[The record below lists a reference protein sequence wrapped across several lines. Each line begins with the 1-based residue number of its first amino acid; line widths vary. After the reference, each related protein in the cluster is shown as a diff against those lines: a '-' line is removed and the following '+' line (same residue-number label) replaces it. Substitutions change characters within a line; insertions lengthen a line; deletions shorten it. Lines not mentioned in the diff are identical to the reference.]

1 MPLYIVGTPI
11 GNLEDITL
19 RAIKV
24 LQSVD
29 FIACEDTRRAT
40 ILLKRY
46 NLNKKLISYHEHNA
60 RKRLPKLISLL
71 KEKKDIA
78 LISNAG
84 TPLVSDPGFLLVRES
99 VNKKIEVYSIPG
111 ASAVITALAVSGL
124 PVNSFI
130 FEGFL
135 PKKEGRRKRLLES
148 LKNEKRTV
156 VIFESPERIQRLL
169 KEILEIIG
177 DRKVALCRE
186 LTKLYEEIYRG
197 KISEVIDNIKSK
209 KGEFTIVLEGS
220 NESD

>member
-46 NLNKKLISYHEHNA
+46 NLKKKLISYHEHNA

-177 DRKVALCRE
+177 DRRVALCRE

>member
-148 LKNEKRTV
+148 LKSEKRTV

-177 DRKVALCRE
+177 DRRVALCRE

>member
-177 DRKVALCRE
+177 DRRIALCRE

>member
-177 DRKVALCRE
+177 DRRVALCRE

-197 KISEVIDNIKSK
+197 KISEVMDNIKSK

>member
-177 DRKVALCRE
+177 DRRVALCRE

>member
-24 LQSVD
+24 LQNVD

-148 LKNEKRTV
+148 LKSEKRTV

>member
-148 LKNEKRTV
+148 LKSEKRTV

-209 KGEFTIVLEGS
+209 KGEFTIVLEGN

>member
-46 NLNKKLISYHEHNA
+46 HLRKKLISYHEHNA

-156 VIFESPERIQRLL
+156 VIFESPERIQKLL

-177 DRKVALCRE
+177 DRRVALCRE

-209 KGEFTIVLEGS
+209 KGEFTIVMEGN

>member
-24 LQSVD
+24 LRSVD

-111 ASAVITALAVSGL
+111 ASAVITALAISGL

-148 LKNEKRTV
+148 LKSEKRTV

>member
-24 LQSVD
+24 LQNVD

-148 LKNEKRTV
+148 LKSEKRTV

-209 KGEFTIVLEGS
+209 KGEFTIVLGGS

>member
-24 LQSVD
+24 LQNVD

>member
-148 LKNEKRTV
+148 LKSEKRTV

>member
-156 VIFESPERIQRLL
+156 VIFESPGRIQRLL

-177 DRKVALCRE
+177 DRRVALCRE